1 MQPGSGGVPTRQ
13 RGFPKCPAVL
23 GWVAAGQNG
32 FLQIAE
38 EPIAGIDTFTYDNVL
53 VDGNGALLFVD
64 NGASFDYRA
73 CGKPKGWFWERR
85 DPDDPV
91 TGYLSLVRHP
101 DQYVLKEILFGIK
114 ASRLWGA
121 IRRYDL
127 VGLVASL
134 PSDYR
139 KPEFVEYAKMLME
152 RIGKEEN

>member
-1 MQPGSGGVPTRQ
+1 MR
-13 RGFPKCPAVL
+13 
-23 GWVAAGQNG
+23 N
-32 FLQIAE
+32 
-38 EPIAGIDTFTYDNVL
+38 
-53 VDGNGALLFVD
+53 LLLNF
-64 NGASFDYRA
+64 R
-73 CGKPKGWFWERR
+73 KGWFWERR

-91 TGYLSLVRHP
+91 TGYLSLAWHP

-139 KPEFVEYAKMLME
+139 KPAFVEYAKMLME
-152 RIGKEEN
+152 RIGKEDGHLVSRSFRPRLRRASCSSGIIRRQRLEAM